1 MSHASSSFRIPKPSD
16 GHPSN
21 MTITATPPS
30 ATTLTFGQRLHDL
43 RRQRGWSQT
52 ELAAKVDT
60 SGPIIG
66 RYERGDMTPSIDMAR
81 KIADVL
87 AVTLDYLTGGGGTPD
102 ALQDKTM
109 VRRVADLS
117 VIPANDREKI
127 LYLVD
132 GLIRDAKA
140 RQAHNRDDSLD
151 R

>member
-1 MSHASSSFRIPKPSD
+1 
-16 GHPSN
+16 
-21 MTITATPPS
+21 MTITSTPASP
-30 ATTLTFGQRLHDL
+30 TTLAFGKRLHDL
-43 RRQRGWSQT
+43 RRQRGWSQI
-52 ELAAKVDT
+52 ELAAKVET

-87 AVTLDYLTGGGGTPD
+87 GATLDYLTGGGGTPE

-109 VRRVADLS
+109 MRRIADLA
-117 VIPANDREKI
+117 VIPTHDREKI

-140 RQAHNRDDSLD
+140 RQAYHSDEHGEATNA
-151 R
+151 

>member
-1 MSHASSSFRIPKPSD
+1 
-16 GHPSN
+16 
-21 MTITATPPS
+21 MTISATPAS
-30 ATTLTFGQRLHDL
+30 ATTRTFGARLHEI

-87 AVTLDYLTGGGGTPD
+87 GVTLDYLTGGGGTPE

-109 VRRVADLS
+109 VRRIADLAI
-117 VIPANDREKI
+117 IPPSDRDKI
-127 LYLVD
+127 VYLMD

-140 RQAHNRDDSLD
+140 RQAYRPDGPQDDD
-151 R
+151 AGK

>member
-1 MSHASSSFRIPKPSD
+1 
-16 GHPSN
+16 
-21 MTITATPPS
+21 MTITATPASP
-30 ATTLTFGQRLHDL
+30 TTLAFGKRLHEL

-81 KIADVL
+81 RIADIL
-87 AVTLDYLTGGGGTPD
+87 GVTLDYLTGGGGTPD
-102 ALQDKTM
+102 VLHDKSM
-109 VRRVADLS
+109 VRRITDLTT
-117 VIPANDREKI
+117 IPGPDRDKI

-140 RQAHNRDDSLD
+140 RQAYQQDEPGEATASA
-151 R
+151 

>member
-1 MSHASSSFRIPKPSD
+1 
-16 GHPSN
+16 
-21 MTITATPPS
+21 MTITATPAS
-30 ATTLTFGQRLHDL
+30 VTTRTFGNRLHDL

-81 KIADVL
+81 KIADTL
-87 AVTLDYLTGGGGTPD
+87 GVTLDYLTGGGGTPD
-102 ALQDKTM
+102 ALQDKSM
-109 VRRVADLS
+109 VRRLADLTS
-117 VIPANDREKI
+117 IPGGDRDKI

-140 RQAHNRDDSLD
+140 RQAYHSDDNGEAATA
-151 R
+151 

>member
-1 MSHASSSFRIPKPSD
+1 
-16 GHPSN
+16 
-21 MTITATPPS
+21 MTITATPAS
-30 ATTLTFGQRLHDL
+30 ATTVTFGKRLHDL

-52 ELAAKVDT
+52 ELAAKVET

-81 KIADVL
+81 KIADAVG
-87 AVTLDYLTGGGGTPD
+87 VTLDYLTGGGGTPE

-109 VRRVADLS
+109 VRRLADLTN
-117 VIPANDREKI
+117 IPSADRDKI

-140 RQAHNRDDSLD
+140 RQAYHGENPGA
-151 R
+151 